1 MLASSDEAAKLGKP
15 RRAVGFVAV
24 NQCPFASR
32 RAHCVRRSDLS
43 LLRQPLSTLQL
54 DQQCECDY
62 NVITL
67 AKIQMR
73 IELVRIGNS
82 RGIRIPKPLIEQCGF
97 GDTVE
102 LHVEQDR
109 LIIAPERPARQ
120 GWKEA
125 FAAAGSSA
133 HDPLPLDALPSNEF
147 DSEEW
152 TW

>member
-1 MLASSDEAAKLGKP
+1 
-15 RRAVGFVAV
+15 
-24 NQCPFASR
+24 
-32 RAHCVRRSDLS
+32 
-43 LLRQPLSTLQL
+43 
-54 DQQCECDY
+54 
-62 NVITL
+62 
-67 AKIQMR
+67 MR

-102 LHVEQDR
+102 LHIEQDR
-109 LIIAPERPARQ
+109 LVIAPERPARR

-133 HDPLPLDALPSNEF
+133 QDPLPFDALPSDEF
-147 DSEEW
+147 DAEEW

>member
-1 MLASSDEAAKLGKP
+1 
-15 RRAVGFVAV
+15 
-24 NQCPFASR
+24 
-32 RAHCVRRSDLS
+32 
-43 LLRQPLSTLQL
+43 
-54 DQQCECDY
+54 
-62 NVITL
+62 
-67 AKIQMR
+67 MR

-97 GDTVE
+97 GDAVE

-109 LIIAPERPARQ
+109 LVIAPERAARQ

-133 HDPLPLDALPSNEF
+133 HDPLPFDALPSNEF
-147 DSEEW
+147 DAEEW

>member
-1 MLASSDEAAKLGKP
+1 
-15 RRAVGFVAV
+15 
-24 NQCPFASR
+24 
-32 RAHCVRRSDLS
+32 
-43 LLRQPLSTLQL
+43 
-54 DQQCECDY
+54 
-62 NVITL
+62 
-67 AKIQMR
+67 MR

-109 LIIAPERPARQ
+109 LIIAPERPARR
-120 GWKEA
+120 GWKED

-133 HDPLPLDALPSNEF
+133 DDRLTFETLPSDEF
-147 DSEEW
+147 DAEEW